1 MGCRSDRNVPGDA
14 GETMITYETDRLWL
28 RPFCHED
35 LDLIFRL
42 YTDPEI
48 LRYTPFDV
56 MSKATAKLHLAR
68 IIQDWEQV
76 PQQSFE
82 FAMIRKEECRYQKNG
97 IVSWEDELEY
107 ACLKE
112 EVMKTNDG
120 RSPNRYILESRNK
133 NFGKSRIAKRPV
145 K

>member
-1 MGCRSDRNVPGDA
+1 
-14 GETMITYETDRLWL
+14 MITYETDRLRL

-42 YTDPEI
+42 YSDPEI

-56 MSKATAKLHLAR
+56 MSKATAELHLAR

-107 ACLKE
+107 ARLKE
-112 EVMKTNDG
+112 DDMD
-120 RSPNRYILESRNK
+120 L
-133 NFGKSRIAKRPV
+133 
-145 K
+145 